1 MPSGEIT
8 NPKKTRSNKNAPN
21 GIRWGQRN
29 TAGVVIASS
38 LKFQNVS
45 HKYGERQTLNDVSL
59 SINPGEVMCLL
70 GPSGSGKTT
79 LLKMAAGLVLPES
92 GSVLID
98 QRIVSG
104 NEKFVAPEKR
114 GVGLMFQDFALFPHL
129 SIIKNIQFGLT
140 ALGTKER
147 LDHAMRVLDRVGL
160 VSSANLYPHN
170 LSGGEQQRVALARAL
185 APRPGILLMDEPFSG
200 LDARLREN
208 VRDETLNL
216 LRDTRSTVLIV
227 THDPEEALNVSDR
240 IALMQNG
247 QIEQVGTPAEI
258 YSTPV
263 SLFTARFF
271 SELNILDGV
280 IKDGIADTCLGKVKI
295 NSPLKQSKHVAIC
308 VRQSDLEVK
317 SVSKKTHGKNNVL
330 GRVIARRFLGN
341 VEVIDVVIENRD
353 EPLKIR
359 LKVGQLPTS
368 SSLVSVSISDN
379 KAMIFEK

>member
-280 IKDGIADTCLGKVKI
+280 IKDGIADTCLGKIKI

-379 KAMIFEK
+379 KAMVFEK